1 MIDSIIIVAFQ
12 ITDVAEV
19 NSLKLFDYEQSL
31 NYHFS
36 HESNS
41 KFYQRYFKS
50 LDRSK
55 FEKTNN
61 SFLRD
66 FEQWF
71 YDFF

>member
-1 MIDSIIIVAFQ
+1 MTDSIIIVAFQ

-31 NYHFS
+31 NYYFS
-36 HESNS
+36 DESNS

-50 LDRSK
+50 LDHSK
-55 FEKTNN
+55 FDKTNN